1 MKQREFLSG
10 RPEFEWY
17 LVSPV
22 YWPTW
27 IALGFMWLFAQLP
40 FKVHL
45 KLAGVIAWFMFRFS
59 KRRKDIVETN
69 LKLCFPEKSE
79 EEIKALGKAH
89 FFSAA
94 MALFEMGITWWWS
107 KKRFRNIYHIEGLE
121 HLEKLQSEGKG
132 VILMSCHF
140 TNLDIGPGAV
150 AHYFPVDALFRMHKN
165 HALDY
170 VQTRGRCSNNPE
182 TQFIARENVKDM
194 IAALRKG
201 RIVWHAP
208 DQDFGKK
215 GRDQSVF
222 VKLFNV
228 PAATI
233 ATTSRIAKAGRAA
246 VVPLTQ
252 KRLEDGSGYLV
263 KIHPPVEG
271 FPAAT
276 DEEDAQL
283 LIEMVEKA
291 ILDAPDQ
298 YMWMHRRFKTRP
310 EGEASFYK
318 KKRNY

>member
-1 MKQREFLSG
+1 MKKREFLKG
-10 RPEFEWY
+10 RPRFEWY
-17 LVSPV
+17 LISPR

-27 IALGFMWLFAQLP
+27 IVLGFMWLVVQLP
-40 FKVHL
+40 YFLHLQIAKV
-45 KLAGVIAWFMFRFS
+45 LALFFYHFS
-59 KRRKDIVETN
+59 KRRRHIVETN
-69 LKLCFPEKSE
+69 LKLCFPDKSE
-79 EEIKALGKAH
+79 KELKQLEKEHYFA
-89 FFSAA
+89 AA
-94 MALFEMGITWWWS
+94 MALFEMGITWWWP
-107 KKRFRNIYHIEGLE
+107 KWRFKNIYRIEGLE
-121 HLEKLQSEGKG
+121 HLQKLQDEGKG

-170 VQTRGRCSNNPE
+170 VQTKGRCSNNPD

-215 GRDQSVF
+215 TKDNCVF
-222 VKLFNV
+222 VNLFGV

-233 ATTSRIAKAGRAA
+233 TTTSRLAKAGKAV

-252 KRLEDGSGYLV
+252 QRLKDGSGYLV
-263 KIHPPVEG
+263 SIHEPATG
-271 FPAAT
+271 FPAKT
-276 DEEDAQL
+276 EQEDAQL
-283 LIEMVEKA
+283 LIELVEKA
-291 ILDAPDQ
+291 ILEAPDQ

-310 EGEASFYK
+310 EGSKEVY
-318 KKRNY
+318 